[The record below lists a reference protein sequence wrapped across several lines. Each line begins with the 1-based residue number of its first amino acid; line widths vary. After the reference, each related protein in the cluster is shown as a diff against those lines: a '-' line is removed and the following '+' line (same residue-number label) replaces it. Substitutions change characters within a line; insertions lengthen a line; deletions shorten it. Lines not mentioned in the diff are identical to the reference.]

1 MFPAIVALLVLLVLP
16 HAAHAGYVL
25 VDNTGEQTLVSR
37 GRLKFVPK
45 ETAEPTLV
53 LDLARARMWIA
64 DPTRR
69 TFWEG
74 TVDEY
79 CTGVRAMMGGGI
91 AGVEQQMKE
100 QMAGMSPA
108 EREQMQKMLDAM
120 KGGGRPSGGAPRKV
134 TVERGAR
141 DEPVAGLSARRY
153 RVLADGKLYEELWL
167 TTDPAFVRELDLA
180 RTPETFGRM
189 RACLVGASAH
199 GAGDSVEESAEYR
212 ALFQQ
217 GWLLR
222 SVNHGAGG
230 AGGRSTVKVEAR
242 DIPDAQ
248 FAPPP
253 GFRRAPL
260 AEVFGGDQ
268 R

>member
-1 MFPAIVALLVLLVLP
+1 MVVFAWLALVALPQL
-16 HAAHAGYVL
+16 AHAGYVV
-25 VDNTGEQTLVSR
+25 VDNTGEQTLIAR

-45 ETAEPTLV
+45 EAGEPTLV
-53 LDLARARMWIA
+53 LDLAAARMWIS

-79 CTGVRAMMGGGI
+79 CTGVRAMI
-91 AGVEQQMKE
+91 AGGLAGAEQQMKE
-100 QMAGMSPA
+100 RMAGMSPA
-108 EREQMQKMLDAM
+108 EREQVQKMMEAM
-120 KGGGRPSGGAPRKV
+120 KGSARSPGAAPAKV

-141 DEPVAGLSARRY
+141 DEPVAGMSARRY
-153 RVLADGKLYEELWL
+153 RVFADGKLYEELWL
-167 TTDPAFVRELDLA
+167 TTDPAFIRELDLT

-189 RACLVGASAH
+189 RACLVGAAQSA
-199 GAGDSVEESAEYR
+199 GESVEDSAEYR

-217 GWLLR
+217 GWPLK

-230 AGGRSTVKVEAR
+230 AGGRSAVKIDTR

-248 FAPPP
+248 FAPPS

-260 AEVFGGDQ
+260 AEVFGDQ